1 MEMTVSWERVKK
13 YLHYRQLRARMTTY
27 ADGSKSR
34 IILQGLNKKGVW
46 VRAKAV
52 PKERAS
58 HQGHLEKIGTLP
70 RHDRY
75 EKAPRHESDW
85 QGPDQDIRYI

>member
-1 MEMTVSWERVKK
+1 MEMTISWDKAMK

-27 ADGSKSR
+27 ADGKNSK

-58 HQGHLEKIGTLP
+58 RQVHLEKLDTLP
-70 RHDRY
+70 HHGHY
-75 EKAPRHESDW
+75 ENSPRR
-85 QGPDQDIRYI
+85 GFA